1 MKFKSMMVILTF
13 FTITSTSPS
22 VALFG
27 LECRAPKSSF
37 TEQLKLWQKL
47 KKEGYYIS
55 PKDQAAYDQKRKN
68 KKLIDLP
75 PEPPWDTRK
84 LLRAEKAMD
93 TAYRIVLNNQKCF
106 SPVLVVTAQRYL
118 GK

>member
-1 MKFKSMMVILTF
+1 MKFKLMMVILTL

-37 TEQLKLWQKL
+37 TEQLKLMLKL
-47 KKEGYYIS
+47 EKEGYYIS
-55 PKDQAAYDQKRKN
+55 PKAQAAYELEKKRS
-68 KKLIDLP
+68 DLP
-75 PEPPWDTRK
+75 VAPPYNYLKLRK
-84 LLRAEKAMD
+84 SEKAMD

-106 SPVLVVTAQRYL
+106 SPVLVVTAQRFL